1 MKAVLLVTGKSQ
13 NLSTVSARIL
23 NPQIDRSS
31 LSYPSD
37 PLTLLSQNANLLYEV
52 QQRQKSRSN
61 LSVDLGVWRTSVV
74 DETIV
79 DMKPA

>member
-1 MKAVLLVTGKSQ
+1 VTGKSQ

-61 LSVDLGVWRTSVV
+61 LSVDLGVWRTSGV